1 MLGTVCLASFSLA
14 QCKTVLK
21 NHVVLDHS
29 SAVLPTLGIRYGADA
44 WLIEFANVVSDES
57 FAIAAMIRQQL
68 LVSPPPHLL
77 EITFSYTRVLL
88 EFTQSHCPENAPW
101 FQRIN
106 ISSSETIIKTLEV
119 CYDGED
125 LDRVAKH
132 CGMTI
137 EEVIHRHSEPLYRV
151 HCLGFSPGF
160 PYLSG
165 LPACLHTPRLPS
177 PRVRIPAGSVAIGA
191 GQTGIYP
198 LPTAGGWNIIGRV
211 RHSLFDPFAPLSQ
224 ATFLQAGDS
233 LRFIPVNAFSS

>member
-1 MLGTVCLASFSLA
+1 V
-14 QCKTVLK
+14 
-21 NHVVLDHS
+21 HDHS
-29 SAVLPTLGIRYGADA
+29 STILPTQGIRYGANA
-44 WLIEFANVVSDES
+44 WLIEFASVASDES

-68 LVSPPPHLL
+68 HTSPPPQLR

-88 EFTQSHCPENAPW
+88 EFAPSHCPENAPS

-106 ISSSETIIKTLEV
+106 VSSSDTAIKTLEV

-125 LDRVAKH
+125 LDHVAKH

-137 EEVIHRHSEPLYRV
+137 EAVIHRHSEPLYRV
-151 HCLGFSPGF
+151 HCLGFAPGF

-165 LPACLHTPRLPS
+165 LPTCLHTPRLPS
-177 PRVRIPAGSVAIGA
+177 PRLRIPAGSVAIGA

-198 LPTAGGWNIIGRV
+198 LPTAGGWNLIGRI
-211 RHSLFDPFAPLSQ
+211 RQCLFDPSAPLSE

-233 LRFIPVNAFSS
+233 LRFIPVNSFSSC

>member
-1 MLGTVCLASFSLA
+1 MMLGTVCLASFSLA
-14 QCKTVLK
+14 QCKTSRK
-21 NHVVLDHS
+21 NDLVLDHS
-29 SAVLPTLGIRYGADA
+29 STVLPTLGIRYGADA
-44 WLIEFANVVSDES
+44 WLIEFAPVVSDES

-68 LVSPPPHLL
+68 QESPLPQLR
-77 EITFSYTRVLL
+77 EFTFSYTRVLL
-88 EFTQSHCPENAPW
+88 EFMPSHCPENAPS

-106 ISSSETIIKTLEV
+106 ISSSDTAIKTLEV

-137 EEVIHRHSEPLYRV
+137 EDVIHRHSEPLYQV

-165 LPACLHTPRLPS
+165 MPACLHTPRLPS
-177 PRVRIPAGSVAIGA
+177 PRLRIPAGSVAIGA
-191 GQTGIYP
+191 GQTGIYS
-198 LPTAGGWNIIGRV
+198 LPTAGGWNLIGQV
-211 RHSLFDPFAPLSQ
+211 RENLFNPNAPLPE

-233 LRFIPVNAFSS
+233 VRFIPVRSFS